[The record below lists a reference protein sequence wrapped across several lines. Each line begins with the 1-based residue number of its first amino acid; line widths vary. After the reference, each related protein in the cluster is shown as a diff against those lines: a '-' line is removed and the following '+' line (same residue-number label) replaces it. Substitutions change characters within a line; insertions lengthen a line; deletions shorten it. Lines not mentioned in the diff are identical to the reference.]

1 VFPYNEVKFHFLQK
15 ISMSDKSIEK
25 VFLYFIALSLLLHV
39 VVGTVF
45 YLLPEEKREVKPEQY
60 MVELTDAPELKEKSQ
75 QKKQTKRL
83 DEVRRRVARE
93 IAPKG
98 DRRRDQRPSLPPS
111 VPRRPTTDNPRVDT
125 VPNQQESDM
134 RPKAVSPDVKKFP
147 ALAKLFPSA
156 ERMSML
162 EESYRKKYDTEIE
175 EGETHFLNSDDIQFG
190 SFLRRFETAVYGA
203 WKYPA
208 AASQAGIQGVTPVR
222 ITFNKQG
229 EIENIQLLQ
238 SSGSKILDD
247 EVFRALRAL
256 GPIGSFPKNYA
267 KDHFNL
273 IAFFEYGLVGG
284 AIRGSIR

>member
-1 VFPYNEVKFHFLQK
+1 
-15 ISMSDKSIEK
+15 MSDKTIEK

-39 VVGTVF
+39 IVGTVL
-45 YLLPEEKREVKPEQY
+45 YLLPEEKREVKPKPY
-60 MVELTDAPELKEKSQ
+60 MVELTDAPEIKQKSQ
-75 QKKQTKRL
+75 QKIQPKRL

-98 DRRRDQRPSLPPS
+98 DSYRDQRPSIPPS
-111 VPRRPTTDNPRVDT
+111 MPRRPPTDNPRVDT
-125 VPNQQESDM
+125 VPNPQHSPDILA
-134 RPKAVSPDVKKFP
+134 KGAAPDVKKFP
-147 ALAKLFPSA
+147 SLANLFPSA

-162 EESYRKKYDTEIE
+162 EESYRKKYDTEVE

-208 AASQAGIQGVTPVR
+208 AASQSGIQGVTPVR
-222 ITFNKQG
+222 ITFNRKG

-247 EVFRALRAL
+247 EVFRALHAL
-256 GPIGSFPKNYA
+256 GPIGSFPKHYA
-267 KDHFNL
+267 KEHFNL
-273 IAFFEYGLVGG
+273 IAFFEYGLIGG
-284 AIRGSIR
+284 SGLGSIR